1 MRLEELE
8 KEQGDLIVIEWKSF
22 LLRPQPESR
31 TRQEFTEYTKS
42 WERPAGLEP
51 RAEFTTPWS
60 GESAPPSHSL
70 PAAIASKTAATFGQ
84 ETWQRYH
91 RNLLKAYFIENRDI
105 SSSDELLK
113 IADESEIDKAAFEG
127 VQTTNGETFKKQVF
141 DEYNEA
147 LHNGV
152 NGVPAVVIDNRFL
165 ISGAVEVEQY
175 QKALDHYRE
184 IREKEGK
191 K

>member
-8 KEQGDLIVIEWKSF
+8 KEQGELIVIEWKSF

-31 TRQEFTEYTKS
+31 TLQEFTEYTKS

-60 GESAPPSHSL
+60 GASAPPSHSL

-105 SSSDELLK
+105 SSSEELLK

-127 VQTTNGETFKKQVF
+127 VQTTNGENFKKQVF

-147 LHNGV
+147 LQNGV

>member
-8 KEQGDLIVIEWKSF
+8 KQQGNSIVIEWKSF

-31 TRQEFTEYTKS
+31 TLQEFTEYTKS

-60 GESAPPSHSL
+60 GASAPPSHSL

-105 SSSDELLK
+105 SSSEELLK

-127 VQTTNGETFKKQVF
+127 VQTTNGENFKKQVF

>member
-1 MRLEELE
+1 MRLEELTKRE
-8 KEQGDLIVIEWKSF
+8 GDSITIQWKSF

-31 TRQEFTEYTKS
+31 TLQDFTEYTKS

-51 RAEFTTPWS
+51 KAGFSTPWS

-70 PAAIASKTAATFGQ
+70 PAAIASKTAATYGP

-91 RNLLKAYFIENRDI
+91 NQLLKAYFIENRDI
-105 SSSDELLK
+105 SNSDELLQV
-113 IADESEIDKAAFEG
+113 AEESNIDKDTFEE
-127 VQTTNGETFKKQVF
+127 VRTTNEENFTKQVF

-147 LHNGV
+147 LNNGV
-152 NGVPAVVIDNRFL
+152 NGVPAVVVDNRFL

-175 QKALDHYRE
+175 QKALTHYRE
-184 IREKEGK
+184 IRHKENNE
-191 K
+191 

>member
-105 SSSDELLK
+105 SSSEELLK

-127 VQTTNGETFKKQVF
+127 VQTTNGENFKKQVF

-147 LHNGV
+147 LQNGV